1 MIKTV
6 NYQSID
12 RVALRQKGWMWFG
25 IIIALQIVFLVL
37 NYLVKI

>member
-25 IIIALQIVFLVL
+25 MIIALQIVFLAL
-37 NYLVKI
+37 NYLIKI

>member
-12 RVALRQKGWMWFG
+12 RTALRQKGWMWFG
-25 IIIALQIVFLVL
+25 IIIILQLMFIIFG
-37 NYLVKI
+37 YFMS